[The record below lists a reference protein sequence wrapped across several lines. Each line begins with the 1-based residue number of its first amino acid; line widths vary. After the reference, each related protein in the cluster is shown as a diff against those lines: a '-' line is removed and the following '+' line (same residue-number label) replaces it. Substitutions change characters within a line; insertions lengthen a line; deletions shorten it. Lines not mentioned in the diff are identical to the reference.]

1 VNSGEPL
8 AIGDLAGA
16 TGVTISALRY
26 YDEVGL
32 ISPCSR
38 VGGKRRFSP
47 ETVGRV
53 NFVRRAQKVGFS
65 LDEIRD
71 ILDDTAGTW
80 NEVVAQKLDALRSQQ
95 TELTAMIG
103 VLEEVMACGCRI
115 VADCPRRLPEPA

>member
-1 VNSGEPL
+1 MNSGEPL